1 MSIIHILTLYLLNSI
16 NIFYLTILLKFIMYD
31 FNKYNNEYYIRNMLD
46 YLNIYINMIN
56 NTN

>member
-31 FNKYNNEYYIRNMLD
+31 FNKYNNEYYIRKMLD

>member
-1 MSIIHILTLYLLNSI
+1 MINFNNIIKYNFLIE
-16 NIFYLTILLKFIMYD
+16 
-31 FNKYNNEYYIRNMLD
+31 FNKYNNEYYIRKMLD

>member
-1 MSIIHILTLYLLNSI
+1 MPIIHILTLYLLNSI
-16 NIFYLTILLKFIMYD
+16 NILYLIILLKFIMYD
-31 FNKYNNEYYIRNMLD
+31 FNKYNNEYYIRKMLD

>member
-1 MSIIHILTLYLLNSI
+1 
-16 NIFYLTILLKFIMYD
+16 MYD
-31 FNKYNNEYYIRNMLD
+31 FNKYNNEYYIRKMLD

>member
-16 NIFYLTILLKFIMYD
+16 NTLYLIILLKFIMYD
-31 FNKYNNEYYIRNMLD
+31 FNKYNNEYYIRKMLD

>member
-1 MSIIHILTLYLLNSI
+1 MSNIHILALHLLNSI
-16 NIFYLTILLKFIMYD
+16 NILYLTILLKFIMYD
-31 FNKYNNEYYIRNMLD
+31 FNKYNNEYYIRKMLD